1 MGSSSR
7 FAAIAN
13 KAVSWGALNPAA
25 SSRRRI
31 AWPIPSASHKAPRHQ
46 HHTELEHPLDLD
58 LRQPPRGLAVGL
70 FGAEHP
76 VDALH
81 QALQR
86 FPVEPVGA
94 AEAVDDARLGAPGRG
109 VPDVLGEPVVGD
121 GRAVPVA
128 PLGDPQVH
136 AQCMTV

>member
-1 MGSSSR
+1 VGR
-7 FAAIAN
+7 AQP
-13 KAVSWGALNPAA
+13 GRRQPPADRLA
-25 SSRRRI
+25 DPERL
-31 AWPIPSASHKAPRHQ
+31 PQGPRHQ
-46 HHTELEHPLDLD
+46 HHTELEHLLDLD

-70 FGAEHP
+70 FGAEHA
-76 VDALH
+76 VDALD

-86 FPVEPVGA
+86 LPVELVGA

-128 PLGDPQVH
+128 PLGDPKVH
-136 AQCMTV
+136 VQCMGV